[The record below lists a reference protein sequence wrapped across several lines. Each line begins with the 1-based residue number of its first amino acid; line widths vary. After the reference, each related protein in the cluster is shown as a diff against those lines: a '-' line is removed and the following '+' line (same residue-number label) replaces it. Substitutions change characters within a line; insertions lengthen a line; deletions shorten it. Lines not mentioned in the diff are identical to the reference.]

1 MSKPTPEKDT
11 MIMHHAS
18 VSRTVGLVS
27 SGKLILTVITPSSR
41 TAHCPAW
48 IPRGISGGGD
58 FQREASLTPSLSLPK
73 FLFPPASFIGPP
85 CLTCIH
91 IFHLE
96 TAVCRI
102 SDR

>member
-1 MSKPTPEKDT
+1 MMKSTPDKDT

-41 TAHCPAW
+41 AAHGPVW
-48 IPRGISGGGD
+48 ILRED

-73 FLFPPASFIGPP
+73 FLFPPASFIDHP

-91 IFHLE
+91 MFHLE
-96 TAVCRI
+96 TAV
-102 SDR
+102 